1 MKHCRINVLLFL
13 IHLTLIFTAIRN
25 GTCLITVM
33 PTTLRCIIP
42 MAASQQVYI
51 RSTLTNLIT
60 LLLNK
65 DDYYKI
71 APTNYQNLIDT
82 RKKIHIK
89 AEVRYLSSALTY
101 CNKLLNIDTLDGETK
116 INSKKLNITDYR

>member
-1 MKHCRINVLLFL
+1 
-13 IHLTLIFTAIRN
+13 
-25 GTCLITVM
+25 
-33 PTTLRCIIP
+33 

-89 AEVRYLSSALTY
+89 AEVRYLSSA
-101 CNKLLNIDTLDGETK
+101 
-116 INSKKLNITDYR
+116 